1 MSPSLVLIVED
12 DFLVRQSAVFL
23 LKEAGFDTLEAGS
36 ADEAVPLLEAR
47 SDIKVVF
54 TDINIPGSMDGLE
67 LLQRLREKSALPVIF
82 LTSKDEELDEALG
95 LAMGADDYIAKPFA
109 KVAMLL
115 LNTAVPLLLA
125 VGAIFAVLLVN
136 FGV

>member
-47 SDIKVVF
+47 QDIKVVF
-54 TDINIPGSMDGLE
+54 TDINMPGSMDGLE
-67 LLQRLREKSALPVIF
+67 LAQAIVTAGRRSSCADIWLRARSRRRYA
-82 LTSKDEELDEALG
+82 
-95 LAMGADDYIAKPFA
+95 
-109 KVAMLL
+109 
-115 LNTAVPLLLA
+115 
-125 VGAIFAVLLVN
+125 
-136 FGV
+136 

>member
-47 SDIKVVF
+47 Q
-54 TDINIPGSMDGLE
+54 DINMPGSMDGLE
-67 LLQRLREKSALPVIF
+67 LAQAIRHRWPTVELV
-82 LTSKDEELDEALG
+82 LTSGYARVRDDDMPERGLFLGKPYEPTEL
-95 LAMGADDYIAKPFA
+95 
-109 KVAMLL
+109 
-115 LNTAVPLLLA
+115 
-125 VGAIFAVLLVN
+125 VGMVRSLIS
-136 FGV
+136 

>member
-54 TDINIPGSMDGLE
+54 TDINMPGSMDGLE
-67 LLQRLREKSALPVIF
+67 LAQAIRHRWPTVELV
-82 LTSKDEELDEALG
+82 LTSGYARVRDDDMPERGLFLGKPYEPTEL
-95 LAMGADDYIAKPFA
+95 
-109 KVAMLL
+109 
-115 LNTAVPLLLA
+115 
-125 VGAIFAVLLVN
+125 VGMVRSLIS
-136 FGV
+136 

>member
-47 SDIKVVF
+47 QDIKVVF
-54 TDINIPGSMDGLE
+54 TDINMPGSMDGLE
-67 LLQRLREKSALPVIF
+67 LAQAIRRRWPPVELV
-82 LTSKDEELDEALG
+82 LTSGYARVRDDDMPERGLFLGKPYEPTEL
-95 LAMGADDYIAKPFA
+95 
-109 KVAMLL
+109 
-115 LNTAVPLLLA
+115 
-125 VGAIFAVLLVN
+125 VGMVRSLIS
-136 FGV
+136 